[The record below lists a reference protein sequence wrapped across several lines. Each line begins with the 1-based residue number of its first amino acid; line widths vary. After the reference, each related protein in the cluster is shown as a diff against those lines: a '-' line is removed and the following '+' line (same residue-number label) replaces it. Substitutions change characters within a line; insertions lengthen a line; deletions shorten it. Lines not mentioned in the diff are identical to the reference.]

1 MMKIASGARGEVG
14 FTPNSGHFCE
24 EDLGDCGEGALMGT
38 ARYSEE
44 FKRDAA
50 TLVESSGWRI
60 SSLARERDVNPE
72 SLRQWIARSRA
83 AASPSGTGGE
93 CPLHQEEREEL
104 RRLCKEDALDTLRTL
119 LFEFDSRST
128 IRDKEQ
134 LHRMLEKELWI
145 FEDEYT
151 HGVSEIGTDD
161 GAQPAPS
168 PPGRQDRAPAESPG
182 AQRKERPPRSLAL
195 LRVWC
200 RPYEATLGRRT
211 QAAPHSVCC
220 PRRKSLA
227 DGSRGPC

>member
-1 MMKIASGARGEVG
+1 
-14 FTPNSGHFCE
+14 
-24 EDLGDCGEGALMGT
+24 MGT

-119 LFEFDSRST
+119 LFEFDSRSP
-128 IRDKEQ
+128 
-134 LHRMLEKELWI
+134 
-145 FEDEYT
+145 
-151 HGVSEIGTDD
+151 SGTRNSCT
-161 GAQPAPS
+161 ACW
-168 PPGRQDRAPAESPG
+168 
-182 AQRKERPPRSLAL
+182 RKSCGSSKTSTPTASPRS
-195 LRVWC
+195 
-200 RPYEATLGRRT
+200 
-211 QAAPHSVCC
+211 
-220 PRRKSLA
+220 
-227 DGSRGPC
+227 D